1 MYVRASSDSSVLV
14 PGASVPLRATDW
26 VRTYRAREGERKNMA
41 LHQSDMTMAASDHS
55 AAAAAAVRAS
65 GHETKEEEEDL
76 IASPPNLWCVV
87 SQEQRQDAI

>member
-14 PGASVPLRATDW
+14 PGASLPRRATDW
-26 VRTYRAREGERKNMA
+26 VHTCRAREGERGHMA

-55 AAAAAAVRAS
+55 AATAAAVRAS

-76 IASPPNLWCVV
+76 SLIASPPSLW
-87 SQEQRQDAI
+87 